1 MKSDEEEG
9 LLADLYIDLKGAKQK
24 RDDWI
29 EIAKKCQK
37 LANHYKST
45 KVAAQKLGVSYS
57 LLRTIIRLLE
67 LPQEVQRLVKT
78 KRILYDAAQELL
90 ADGRGRAS
98 ILNISRPSG
107 LGIAIDSGG
116 ATFST
121 WTPPA
126 PVLSE
131 WQFEGNLQSVI
142 GRVNK
147 PKPEAEKIRV
157 AVIPL
162 REDTYSSLHAF
173 GAKRKISVEKVILGI
188 IDEWKEGQRV
198 TA

>member
-1 MKSDEEEG
+1 MKSDEEDS
-9 LLADLYIDLKGAKQK
+9 LLADLYLDLKGAKSK

-37 LANHYKST
+37 LSNHYKST
-45 KVAAQKLGVSYS
+45 RIAAQKLGVSYS
-57 LLRTIIRLLE
+57 LLRTIIKLLE
-67 LPQEVQRLVKT
+67 LPQEVQRLVKAR
-78 KRILYDAAQELL
+78 RILYDAAQRLLTLQDSKQQIEVANVIVDLPSHKQRELIQY
-90 ADGRGRAS
+90 AKGH
-98 ILNISRPSG
+98 PK
-107 LGIAIDSGG
+107 
-116 ATFST
+116 
-121 WTPPA
+121 
-126 PVLSE
+126 
-131 WQFEGNLQSVI
+131 GNLQSVI

-162 REDTYSSLHAF
+162 REDTYNSLHAF

-188 IDEWKEGQRV
+188 IDEWREGQRV